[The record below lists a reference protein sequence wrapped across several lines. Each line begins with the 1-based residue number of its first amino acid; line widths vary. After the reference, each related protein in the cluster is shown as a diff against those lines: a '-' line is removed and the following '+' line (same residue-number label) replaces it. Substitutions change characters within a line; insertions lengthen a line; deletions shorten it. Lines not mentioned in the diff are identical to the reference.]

1 MMRIPLANSMEVAVG
16 ERLSVGWCGDRHG
29 EPGCDYPNGN
39 GAGDP
44 YFGRGSGYGGDA
56 SSGSGYWGGDGYGLG
71 TEDGSGYLR
80 GDGGNPKDTTPPYAF
95 ILVFLA
101 D

>member
-1 MMRIPLANSMEVAVG
+1 MMRIPLASSTEVAVG
-16 ERLSVGWCGDRHG
+16 ERLSIGWCGHKLGD
-29 EPGCDYPNGN
+29 PSCDYANGN

-44 YFGRGSGYGGDA
+44 
-56 SSGSGYWGGDGYGLG
+56 YWGGDGYGLG

-80 GDGGNPKDTTPPYAF
+80 GDGGNPKDTHPPYAF

-101 D
+101 G